1 MTHIF
6 NKQFVR
12 IITLFL
18 VILII
23 QPPFNSWEKLI
34 LLSLSTT
41 IILFSEIKDFINKNK
56 AIYLSIFIIIF
67 LSQYFFPKNY
77 LIVNH
82 IILPTSISNNHDYLK
97 KNFPFEL
104 QKKLKF
110 ELKKLENKE
119 TLLKEIPQPES
130 NNRSTLFNIYA
141 FQAEN
146 LWSDL
151 NEGKYI
157 SIEKNIDFWKL
168 RPSALNDINLNIGNP
183 NKPSYKNNIIFPVL
197 FKLNF
202 TKINNDSDLCFTGN
216 LYYKKN
222 NKFIYLDDSENKC
235 ISIDYKKNYY
245 FLDYK
250 RDLELNIKNNFFLDQ
265 YYILFY
271 ILTLILLSIILLK
284 IYRIDLFYLFLT
296 FSFFIVL
303 YLYLKFSPNLV
314 SGFSETFYF
323 SRGNDGLVHY
333 GFARIIANNFIFGN
347 YYEAF
352 KGVENVFYFMP
363 LTRYLNAFMFIFFGD
378 SILGSVFLI
387 SFFPILIFKLLNLFL
402 IKKISRYLILIFL
415 FFPIFESLGF
425 AMINYINFTVDG
437 YGEGICYFFL
447 TLITFFYFKA
457 DDDKTKFFLIG
468 FLSFLVIGIRPNYLG
483 FICPLLIGYVFYLVL
498 RSHFIKDVLQKI
510 ILLFLGVSF
519 ILLIPLHNYIYSD
532 EIVML
537 VKSQSFENGLRI
549 NINDY
554 INFFSSLF
562 LNTHDK
568 ENYFKISQH
577 ISHYIKIYEFWFLI
591 ILLNLF
597 VVFLFKIN
605 LKMKIFSFSLI
616 LMHLTYLFFLG
627 DPRYSMGT
635 WMLSF
640 VVFIFMFKEKYYFF
654 FKKKIVN

>member
-202 TKINNDSDLCFTGN
+202 TKINNDSDLCITGN
-216 LYYKKN
+216 LY
-222 NKFIYLDDSENKC
+222 
-235 ISIDYKKNYY
+235 
-245 FLDYK
+245 
-250 RDLELNIKNNFFLDQ
+250 
-265 YYILFY
+265 
-271 ILTLILLSIILLK
+271 
-284 IYRIDLFYLFLT
+284 
-296 FSFFIVL
+296 
-303 YLYLKFSPNLV
+303 
-314 SGFSETFYF
+314 
-323 SRGNDGLVHY
+323 
-333 GFARIIANNFIFGN
+333 
-347 YYEAF
+347 
-352 KGVENVFYFMP
+352 
-363 LTRYLNAFMFIFFGD
+363 
-378 SILGSVFLI
+378 
-387 SFFPILIFKLLNLFL
+387 
-402 IKKISRYLILIFL
+402 
-415 FFPIFESLGF
+415 
-425 AMINYINFTVDG
+425 
-437 YGEGICYFFL
+437 
-447 TLITFFYFKA
+447 
-457 DDDKTKFFLIG
+457 
-468 FLSFLVIGIRPNYLG
+468 
-483 FICPLLIGYVFYLVL
+483 
-498 RSHFIKDVLQKI
+498 
-510 ILLFLGVSF
+510 
-519 ILLIPLHNYIYSD
+519 
-532 EIVML
+532 
-537 VKSQSFENGLRI
+537 
-549 NINDY
+549 
-554 INFFSSLF
+554 
-562 LNTHDK
+562 
-568 ENYFKISQH
+568 
-577 ISHYIKIYEFWFLI
+577 
-591 ILLNLF
+591 
-597 VVFLFKIN
+597 
-605 LKMKIFSFSLI
+605 
-616 LMHLTYLFFLG
+616 
-627 DPRYSMGT
+627 
-635 WMLSF
+635 
-640 VVFIFMFKEKYYFF
+640 
-654 FKKKIVN
+654 